1 MGYQSKEG
9 GKTVKNGIVI
19 NGKSYK
25 AVRTTYIP
33 GLAQSPCTLCDITVK
48 RLCESDDVQPCRL
61 FNRGYKLA
69 HFKLE
74 DKK

>member
-1 MGYQSKEG
+1 M
-9 GKTVKNGIVI
+9 KNGIVI
-19 NGKSYK
+19 DGKTYK

-33 GLAQSPCTLCDITVK
+33 GLGQSPCTLCDIKVR

-74 DKK
+74 EKQ